1 MCCVLCVCLGVCV
14 HVCLP
19 DAFLQSYSI
28 ALLSERK
35 YSHFRS
41 VLDAYC
47 TDLFKAATVY
57 EYVCSVEYCAIT
69 TNVSL
74 HHHCVL

>member
-1 MCCVLCVCLGVCV
+1 MCHNALYLHG
-14 HVCLP
+14 
-19 DAFLQSYSI
+19 AFLQSYSI

-47 TDLFKAATVY
+47 TDLFKAATVHK
-57 EYVCSVEYCAIT
+57 YVWSV
-69 TNVSL
+69 VQ
-74 HHHCVL
+74 